1 MQDRPFDKGIV
12 RENISRL
19 LLLFQEILSDA
30 KKKEGEQRETKPV
43 RFGFFEAIYSKKGT
57 GTRSRDET
65 KLGFMYGAVQHSV
78 GKLRVNRLSA
88 GRTFMNRG
96 FNLVLTF
103 AFWGAL
109 FAIQGWHCPDEA
121 RADFLHLS
129 ISSPSCIVS
138 TCHDTSYYTNITT
151 AANGTFGSIFTAE
164 TAGRFQ
170 SEWMFSFKE
179 QAFSK
184 ASHA

>member
-1 MQDRPFDKGIV
+1 
-12 RENISRL
+12 
-19 LLLFQEILSDA
+19 
-30 KKKEGEQRETKPV
+30 
-43 RFGFFEAIYSKKGT
+43 
-57 GTRSRDET
+57 
-65 KLGFMYGAVQHSV
+65 
-78 GKLRVNRLSA
+78 
-88 GRTFMNRG
+88 MNRG

-103 AFWGAL
+103 AFLGAL